1 MINIAIDG
9 PSGAGKST
17 IAKIIAKKMGITY
30 LDTGAMYRT
39 VALFAVNS
47 GKNPSSAE
55 EVVPLLNDIDISYTK
70 VGDDNHICLNGKDV
84 SEDIRKHDISKYAS
98 EVSKIP
104 EVRAFLVEKQRQ
116 IAKNNDVVLDGRDIT
131 SHVLPDTKYKFYLT
145 ASPEERAKRRYK
157 ELSEKGQDVS
167 YEKILAD
174 IIDRDYND
182 MNRKVSPLV
191 KTPDSTE
198 IDSTSMTLEEV
209 ADAIMAEIRK
219 KNDDNTLLAVR
230 NSSVSSLRKEAKEIN
245 IDANKVIKKKT
256 KKKGGFYRFL
266 AAVVRKVMGIIWP
279 TKIYFKD
286 NFPKNTKAIV
296 VCNHYTALDPCVIIS
311 KLLGKN
317 GKVLMKDEIMKNPV
331 IAKIATELGC
341 IPVKRGEADIAAV
354 KSILGALAKNQPMLI
369 FPEGTRNRS
378 GSKEMLPLKQGVAT
392 FALKA
397 KAPIVPLL
405 YYKKTGP
412 FKRNILIVGAPF
424 YLDEYYDQKPNAVK
438 EEVTDVIRDEM
449 NKLRIEL
456 DILVEKCR
464 GSKKKYFKYVKEN
477 GKEIADERNG
487 SQE

>member
-39 VALFAVNS
+39 VALYVVNQ
-47 GKNPSSAE
+47 GKNPSSE
-55 EVVPLLNDIDISYTK
+55 EDVVPLLKEIQISYIK
-70 VGDDNHICLNGKDV
+70 VGDDNRICLNGKDV
-84 SEDIRKHDISKYAS
+84 SEDIRHHEISKYAS

-104 EVRAFLVEKQRQ
+104 EVRAFLVEKQRE

-145 ASPEERAKRRYK
+145 ASPEERAKRRYS
-157 ELSEKGQDVS
+157 ELVQKGQQVE

-174 IIDRDYND
+174 IKDRDYND

-191 KTPDSTE
+191 KTPDSVG
-198 IDSTSMTLEEV
+198 IDSTKMSLEEV
-209 ADAIMAEIRK
+209 ADTIMSYIDSINNRDK
-219 KNDDNTLLAVR
+219 LTDTKNASLQV
-230 NSSVSSLRKEAKEIN
+230 LRKEAKELN
-245 IDANKVIKKKT
+245 IDANKEIKKKT

-266 AAVVRKVMGIIWP
+266 AAFVRKVMGIIWP

-286 NFPKNTKAIV
+286 NFPQNTKAIV

-317 GKVLMKDEIMKNPV
+317 GKVLMKEEIMKNPV
-331 IAKIATELGC
+331 VAKVATELGC

-354 KSILGALAKNQPMLI
+354 KNILSALSKNQPVLI

-392 FALKA
+392 FAIKA

-412 FKRNILIVGAPF
+412 FKRNKLIVGAPF
-424 YLDEYYDQKPNAVK
+424 YLDEFYDKKANSVK
-438 EEVTDVIRDEM
+438 EEATQLIEDKM
-449 NKLRIEL
+449 KQLRAEL

-464 GSKKKYFKYVKEN
+464 GNKKKYFKYVKEHS
-477 GKEIADERNG
+477 KELM
-487 SQE
+487 

>member
-167 YEKILAD
+167 YDKILAD

-219 KNDDNTLLAVR
+219 KNVDNTLLAVR

-354 KSILGALAKNQPMLI
+354 KSILGALAKNQPVLI

-456 DILVEKCR
+456 DFLVEKCR

>member
-39 VALFAVNS
+39 VALYVVNQ
-47 GKNPSSAE
+47 GKNPSSE
-55 EVVPLLNDIDISYTK
+55 EDVVPLLKEIQISYIK
-70 VGDDNHICLNGKDV
+70 VGDDNRICLNGKDV
-84 SEDIRKHDISKYAS
+84 SEDIRHHEISKYAS

-104 EVRAFLVEKQRQ
+104 EVRAFLVEKQRE

-145 ASPEERAKRRYK
+145 ASPEERAKRRYS
-157 ELSEKGQDVS
+157 ELVQKGQQVE

-174 IIDRDYND
+174 IKDRDYND

-191 KTPDSTE
+191 KTPDSVE
-198 IDSTSMTLEEV
+198 IDSTKMSLEEV
-209 ADAIMAEIRK
+209 ADTIMSYIDSINNRDK
-219 KNDDNTLLAVR
+219 LPDTKNASLQV
-230 NSSVSSLRKEAKEIN
+230 LRKEAKELN
-245 IDANKVIKKKT
+245 IDANKEIKKKT

-266 AAVVRKVMGIIWP
+266 AAFVRKVMGIIWP

-286 NFPKNTKAIV
+286 NFPQNTKAIV

-317 GKVLMKDEIMKNPV
+317 GKVLMKEEIMKNPV
-331 IAKIATELGC
+331 VAKVATELGC

-354 KSILGALAKNQPMLI
+354 KNILSALSKNQPVLI

-392 FALKA
+392 FAIKA

-412 FKRNILIVGAPF
+412 FKRNKLIVGAPF
-424 YLDEYYDQKPNAVK
+424 YLDEFYDKKANSVK
-438 EEVTDVIRDEM
+438 EEATQLIEDKM
-449 NKLRIEL
+449 KQLRAEL

-464 GSKKKYFKYVKEN
+464 GNKKKYFKYVKEHS
-477 GKEIADERNG
+477 KELM
-487 SQE
+487 

>member
-1 MINIAIDG
+1 MMINIAIDG

-39 VALFAVNS
+39 VALYVVNQ
-47 GKNPSSAE
+47 GKNPSSE
-55 EVVPLLNDIDISYTK
+55 EDVVPLLKEIQISYIK
-70 VGDDNHICLNGKDV
+70 VGDDNRICLNGKDV
-84 SEDIRKHDISKYAS
+84 SEDIRHHEISKYAS

-104 EVRAFLVEKQRQ
+104 EVRAFLVEKQRE

-145 ASPEERAKRRYK
+145 ASPEERAKRRYS
-157 ELSEKGQDVS
+157 ELVQKGQQVE

-174 IIDRDYND
+174 IKDRDYND

-191 KTPDSTE
+191 KTPDSVE
-198 IDSTSMTLEEV
+198 IDSTKMSLEEV
-209 ADAIMAEIRK
+209 ADTIMSYIDSINNRDK
-219 KNDDNTLLAVR
+219 LPDTKNASLQV
-230 NSSVSSLRKEAKEIN
+230 LRKEAKELN
-245 IDANKVIKKKT
+245 IDANKEIKKKT

-266 AAVVRKVMGIIWP
+266 AAFVRKVMGIIWP

-286 NFPKNTKAIV
+286 NFPQNTKAIV

-331 IAKIATELGC
+331 VAKVATELGC

-354 KSILGALAKNQPMLI
+354 KNILSALSKNQPVLI

-392 FALKA
+392 FAIKA

-412 FKRNILIVGAPF
+412 FKRNKLIVGAPF
-424 YLDEYYDQKPNAVK
+424 YLDEFYDKKANSVK
-438 EEVTDVIRDEM
+438 EEATQLIEDKM
-449 NKLRIEL
+449 KQLRAEL

-464 GSKKKYFKYVKEN
+464 GNKKKYFKYVKEHS
-477 GKEIADERNG
+477 KELM
-487 SQE
+487 

>member
-104 EVRAFLVEKQRQ
+104 AVRAFLVEKQRQ

-354 KSILGALAKNQPMLI
+354 KSILGALAKNQPVLI

>member
-39 VALFAVNS
+39 VALYVVNQ
-47 GKNPSSAE
+47 GKNPSSE
-55 EVVPLLNDIDISYTK
+55 EDVVPLLKEIQISYIK
-70 VGDDNHICLNGKDV
+70 VGDDNRICLNGKDV
-84 SEDIRKHDISKYAS
+84 SEDIRHHEISKYAS

-104 EVRAFLVEKQRQ
+104 EVRAFLVEKQRE

-145 ASPEERAKRRYK
+145 ASPEERAKRRYS
-157 ELSEKGQDVS
+157 ELVQKGQQVE

-174 IIDRDYND
+174 IKDRDYND

-191 KTPDSTE
+191 KTPDSVG
-198 IDSTSMTLEEV
+198 IDSTKMSLEEV
-209 ADAIMAEIRK
+209 ADTIMSYIDSINNRDK
-219 KNDDNTLLAVR
+219 LTDTKNASLQV
-230 NSSVSSLRKEAKEIN
+230 LRKEAKELN
-245 IDANKVIKKKT
+245 IDANKEIKKKT

-266 AAVVRKVMGIIWP
+266 AAFLRKVMGIIWN

-286 NFPKNTKAIV
+286 NFPQNTKAIV

-317 GKVLMKDEIMKNPV
+317 GKVLMKEEIMKNPV
-331 IAKIATELGC
+331 VAKVDTELGC

-354 KSILGALAKNQPMLI
+354 KNILSALSKNQPVLI

-392 FALKA
+392 FAIKA

-412 FKRNILIVGAPF
+412 FKRNKLIVGAPF
-424 YLDEYYDQKPNAVK
+424 YLDEFYDKKANSVK
-438 EEVTDVIRDEM
+438 EEATQLIEDKM
-449 NKLRIEL
+449 KQLRAEL

-464 GSKKKYFKYVKEN
+464 GNKKKYFKYVKEHS
-477 GKEIADERNG
+477 KELM
-487 SQE
+487 

>member
-39 VALFAVNS
+39 VALYVVNQ
-47 GKNPSSAE
+47 GKNPSSE
-55 EVVPLLNDIDISYTK
+55 EDVVPLLKEIQISYIK
-70 VGDDNHICLNGKDV
+70 VGDDNRICLNGKDV
-84 SEDIRKHDISKYAS
+84 SEDIRHHEISKYAS

-104 EVRAFLVEKQRQ
+104 EVRAFLVEKQRE

-145 ASPEERAKRRYK
+145 ASPEERAKRRYS
-157 ELSEKGQDVS
+157 ELVQKGQQVE

-174 IIDRDYND
+174 IKDRDYND

-191 KTPDSTE
+191 KTPDSVG
-198 IDSTSMTLEEV
+198 IDSTKMSLEEV
-209 ADAIMAEIRK
+209 ADTIMSYIDSINNRDK
-219 KNDDNTLLAVR
+219 LTDTKNASLQV
-230 NSSVSSLRKEAKEIN
+230 LRKEAKELN
-245 IDANKVIKKKT
+245 IDANKEIKKKT

-266 AAVVRKVMGIIWP
+266 AAFVRKVMGIIWP

-286 NFPKNTKAIV
+286 NFPQNTKAIV

-317 GKVLMKDEIMKNPV
+317 GKVLMKEEIMKNPV
-331 IAKIATELGC
+331 VAKVATELGC

-354 KSILGALAKNQPMLI
+354 KNTLSALSKNQPVLI

-392 FALKA
+392 FAIKA

-412 FKRNILIVGAPF
+412 FKRNKLIVGAPF
-424 YLDEYYDQKPNAVK
+424 YLDEFYDKKANSVK
-438 EEVTDVIRDEM
+438 EEATQLIEDKM
-449 NKLRIEL
+449 KQLRAEL

-464 GSKKKYFKYVKEN
+464 GNKKKYFKYVKEHS
-477 GKEIADERNG
+477 KELM
-487 SQE
+487 

>member
-39 VALFAVNS
+39 VALYVVNQ
-47 GKNPSSAE
+47 GKNPSSE
-55 EVVPLLNDIDISYTK
+55 EDVVPLLKEIQISYIK
-70 VGDDNHICLNGKDV
+70 VGDDNRICLNGKDV
-84 SEDIRKHDISKYAS
+84 SEDIRHHEISKYAS

-104 EVRAFLVEKQRQ
+104 EVRAFLVEKQRE

-145 ASPEERAKRRYK
+145 ASPEERAKRRYS
-157 ELSEKGQDVS
+157 ELVQKGQQVE

-174 IIDRDYND
+174 IKDRDYND

-191 KTPDSTE
+191 KTPDSVE
-198 IDSTSMTLEEV
+198 IDSTKMSLEEV
-209 ADAIMAEIRK
+209 ADTIMSYIDSINNRDK
-219 KNDDNTLLAVR
+219 LPDTKNASLQV
-230 NSSVSSLRKEAKEIN
+230 LRKEAKELN
-245 IDANKVIKKKT
+245 IDANKEIKKKT

-266 AAVVRKVMGIIWP
+266 AAFVRKVMGIIWP

-286 NFPKNTKAIV
+286 NFPQNTKAIV

-331 IAKIATELGC
+331 VAKVATELGC

-354 KSILGALAKNQPMLI
+354 KNILSALSKNQPVLI

-392 FALKA
+392 FAIKA

-412 FKRNILIVGAPF
+412 FKRNKLIVGAPF
-424 YLDEYYDQKPNAVK
+424 YLDEFYDKKANSVK
-438 EEVTDVIRDEM
+438 EEATQLIEDKM
-449 NKLRIEL
+449 KQLRAEL

-464 GSKKKYFKYVKEN
+464 GNKKKYFKYVKEHS
-477 GKEIADERNG
+477 KELM
-487 SQE
+487 

>member
-39 VALFAVNS
+39 VALYVVNQ
-47 GKNPSSAE
+47 GKNPSSE
-55 EVVPLLNDIDISYTK
+55 EDVVPLLKEIQISYIK
-70 VGDDNHICLNGKDV
+70 VGDDNRICLNGKDV
-84 SEDIRKHDISKYAS
+84 SEDIRHHEISKYAS

-104 EVRAFLVEKQRQ
+104 EVRAFLVEKQRE

-145 ASPEERAKRRYK
+145 ASPEERAKRRYS
-157 ELSEKGQDVS
+157 ELVQKGQQVE

-174 IIDRDYND
+174 IKDRDYND

-191 KTPDSTE
+191 KTPDSVE
-198 IDSTSMTLEEV
+198 IDSTKMSLEEV
-209 ADAIMAEIRK
+209 ADTIMSYIDSINNRDK
-219 KNDDNTLLAVR
+219 LTDTKNASLQV
-230 NSSVSSLRKEAKEIN
+230 LRKEAKELN
-245 IDANKVIKKKT
+245 IDANKEIKKKT

-266 AAVVRKVMGIIWP
+266 AAFVRKVMGIIWP

-286 NFPKNTKAIV
+286 NFPQNTKAIV

-317 GKVLMKDEIMKNPV
+317 GKVLMKEEIMKNPV
-331 IAKIATELGC
+331 VAKVATELGC

-354 KSILGALAKNQPMLI
+354 KNILSALSKNQPVLI

-392 FALKA
+392 FAIKA

-412 FKRNILIVGAPF
+412 FKRNKLIVGAPF
-424 YLDEYYDQKPNAVK
+424 YLDEFYDKKANSVK
-438 EEVTDVIRDEM
+438 EEATQLIEDKM
-449 NKLRIEL
+449 KQLRAEL

-464 GSKKKYFKYVKEN
+464 GNKKKYFKYVKEHS
-477 GKEIADERNG
+477 KELM
-487 SQE
+487 